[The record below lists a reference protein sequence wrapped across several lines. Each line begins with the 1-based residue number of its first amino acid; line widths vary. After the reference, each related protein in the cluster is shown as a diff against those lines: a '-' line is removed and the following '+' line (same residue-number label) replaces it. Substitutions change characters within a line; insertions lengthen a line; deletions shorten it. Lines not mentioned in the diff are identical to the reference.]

1 VELDPMSTP
10 ETDEL
15 VKRLD
20 GLIDF
25 LWKDLRDGNA
35 TEIARDAK
43 HKIESLQSLY
53 GGAVR
58 NRDYYAEERK
68 KAESRLVSLQG
79 EVERRVLAEREACIE
94 IARNWTTSGNAI
106 ATNIVHELEGRG
118 AQVERLS
125 QPSPAGWQL
134 VPVEPT
140 PQMVRAGSATQ
151 NTATGPGALLFEAT
165 ETDIYRAMLA
175 AAPSAPPQASQPR
188 HRVGDNK
195 SEYGHEG

>member
-1 VELDPMSTP
+1 MSTP

-140 PQMVRAGSATQ
+140 PEMARCLESNFAECLPASAVHVA
-151 NTATGPGALLFEAT
+151 NWRDA
-165 ETDIYRAMLA
+165 YRAMLA
-175 AAPSAPPQASQPR
+175 AAPSAPPQASHP
-188 HRVGDNK
+188 GDRIGDDK